1 MQTNRKAADRVS
13 CKFGL
18 NKLLGSA
25 LAACLALAAS
35 ATFAQGS
42 GSDAEAIEEVVVTG
56 IRQSLEAAAEL
67 KRNDSRII
75 DAIVA
80 EDIGKLPDNNIA
92 EALQRVTG
100 VAINREL
107 GVGSDVSIRGLPQNR
122 VELNGRSTV
131 SGGGDGGRNGVNFQD
146 FPSDFLSSVEVIK
159 SPTAKMIEGALG
171 GTINLKTQRPLD
183 LQNTLASVT
192 VKGEYEE
199 NADNW
204 GTIIN
209 GSFGNNWEL
218 NSGDAIGVIGSLS
231 YLDRELFEYQSRFK
245 PFLNGSSTLG
255 PQGDR
260 PFISLH
266 ELTFEPE
273 FYNHENLA
281 GNLSIQW
288 KPASDRGSFYI
299 DYAFTDRDAT
309 NEYYSILT
317 LPLDYSKSSDGSGGP
332 QIVDP
337 TSVSQGNYDLY
348 TSQVEEDN
356 RLINSARADFRQT
369 ETMNIAIG
377 GDWDLHDKV
386 NLSAEVTVAE
396 SETFEPYYDLRFY
409 SMDPAGE
416 DASPADRNY
425 NLLTTRLN
433 YNDGNEPDLLIIE
446 GQETLTDPE
455 FWTLRRY
462 QTTEDFANND
472 ETAFRFDLIIDEPLG
487 GGFISSI
494 ETGLRFTNRDFQFS
508 RDAFTSRGWETLDD
522 ADGNPIPTINLQDVA
537 NAGYSNVLRSFDF
550 DYFPGGGSNHFG
562 SFVLWDGQQLYNPEQ
577 TIAILAEMFRGTE
590 FEDDFANPRLEFSP
604 GDYYAIRE
612 ETRAAYLQIN
622 IDAEEY
628 GLPLTA
634 VAGVRYVQT
643 DLEADGYV
651 QAGGDFER
659 SVTTFENDY
668 SDVLPSLNVA
678 YAVNEDTLVRFA
690 AAKVIRR
697 ADFNELAPS
706 YEIDVDFTEVSRGN
720 PFLDPYRA
728 TQYDLSVEHYFDGNM
743 LSAAL
748 FYKNVESFLTTDQA
762 CLDAPEFVALTQDTV
777 ISSLCFLDGGVGS
790 PDSTT
795 NRSLL
800 GLVESFE
807 TNGEDGKVQG
817 FEIAYQH
824 SFDRGFL
831 NGFGASINYTYA
843 DSEDPDGVPLLDISK
858 NTINAIVF
866 YENDKFSTRLA
877 YTRRDRFFENTNEGR
892 TRYIPVD
899 LTLMDP
905 RLRVLGIRDSYREDI
920 TRLDWSASYQVN
932 DNFRIQADVVNLLEE
947 PVFDSDV
954 QGTIHTV
961 RQADRRFT
969 IGVTYKF

>member
-1 MQTNRKAADRVS
+1 MKHPIRTTALVLA
-13 CKFGL
+13 
-18 NKLLGSA
+18 SA
-25 LAACLALAAS
+25 LP
-35 ATFAQGS
+35 FAQS
-42 GSDAEAIEEVVVTG
+42 GLAQEAEDAVDEVIVVTG
-56 IRQSLEAAAEL
+56 IRQSVAAAADL
-67 KRNDSRII
+67 KRNDDRII
-75 DAIVA
+75 DAVVA
-80 EDIGKLPDNNIA
+80 EDIGKLPDGNIA

-100 VAINREL
+100 VAINREV

-146 FPSDFLSSVEVIK
+146 FPADLLASVEVIK

-171 GTINLKTQRPLD
+171 GTVNLKSMRPLD
-183 LQNTLASVT
+183 LRDVLASVT
-192 VKGEYEE
+192 VKSEYAE

-204 GTIIN
+204 GAIVN
-209 GSFGNNWEL
+209 GTFGNKWET
-218 NSGDAIGVIGSLS
+218 STGATVGVIASLS

-255 PQGDR
+255 PQGAR

-273 FYNHENLA
+273 FYDHENLA
-281 GNLSIQW
+281 GNFSLQW
-288 KPASDRGSFYI
+288 QPASERGSFHV

-317 LPLDYSKSSDGSGGP
+317 LPLDYSRSSDGSGGP

-337 TSVSQGNYDLY
+337 TISNRGGYDLY

-369 ETMNIAIG
+369 ETSNVALG
-377 GDWDLHDKV
+377 GNWDLTEKV
-386 NLSAEVTVAE
+386 NLSGEVVVAR
-396 SETFEPYYDLRFY
+396 SSTFEPYYDLRFY
-409 SMDPAGE
+409 SMNPAGE
-416 DASPADRNY
+416 DANPGDRNY
-425 NLLTTRLN
+425 NLLTTRLD
-433 YNDGNEPDLLIIE
+433 YNGGNEPDLLIVN
-446 GQETLTDPE
+446 GRETLTNAE

-462 QTTEDFANND
+462 QTTEDRADND
-472 ETAFRFDLIIDEPLG
+472 ETAFRFDVVFDDPFSGSLISFAEA
-487 GGFISSI
+487 
-494 ETGLRFTNRDFQFS
+494 GLRFTDRDFDYS

-537 NAGYSNVLRSFDF
+537 NAGHGDVLRRFDF

-562 SFVLWDGQQLYNPEQ
+562 SFVLWDGKQLYQPER
-577 TIAILAEMFRGTE
+577 TIAILGEMFRGTE
-590 FEDDFANPRLEFSP
+590 FEGNFANPRLSFSP

-612 ETRAAYLQIN
+612 QTRALYFQAN
-622 IDAEEY
+622 IDAQEH

-634 VAGVRYVQT
+634 VVGVRYVQT

-651 QAGGDFER
+651 QAGGAFER

-668 SDVLPSLNVA
+668 ADVLPSLNLTYRVSE
-678 YAVNEDTLVRFA
+678 NTLVRFA

-706 YEIDVDFTEVSRGN
+706 YEIDVDFTQVERGN
-720 PFLDPYRA
+720 PFLDPFRA
-728 TQYDLSVEHYFDGNM
+728 TQYDVSVEHYFGGNM
-743 LSAAL
+743 VSGAM

-777 ISSLCFLDGGVGS
+777 ISSLCFLEGGAAS
-790 PDSTT
+790 PDAGT

-807 TNGEDGKVQG
+807 TNGENGHVQG
-817 FEIAYQH
+817 FELAYQH
-824 SFDRGFL
+824 VFDSGWL
-831 NGFGASINYTYA
+831 DGFGASVNYTYA

-866 YENDKFSTRLA
+866 YENDKFGTRLA
-877 YTRRDRFFENTNEGR
+877 FTRRDRFFENTNEGR

-899 LTLMDP
+899 LTRMDP
-905 RLRVLGIRDSYREDI
+905 VLRTLGIRDSYREDI
-920 TRLDWSASYQVN
+920 TRVDWSASYQVN
-932 DNFRIQADVVNLLEE
+932 DNFRVQADVVNLLEE

-969 IGVTYKF
+969 IGVNYKF